1 MHINTVSFWNWTPD
15 GMNIDTGIRYPFHLR
30 PRNKQPFRY
39 IRMAA
44 EVIHE
49 LELDQETPVD
59 LVYPNALATAQQLNK
74 IRAYLGYFY
83 LAST

>member
-1 MHINTVSFWNWTPD
+1 
-15 GMNIDTGIRYPFHLR
+15 
-30 PRNKQPFRY
+30 
-39 IRMAA
+39 MAA